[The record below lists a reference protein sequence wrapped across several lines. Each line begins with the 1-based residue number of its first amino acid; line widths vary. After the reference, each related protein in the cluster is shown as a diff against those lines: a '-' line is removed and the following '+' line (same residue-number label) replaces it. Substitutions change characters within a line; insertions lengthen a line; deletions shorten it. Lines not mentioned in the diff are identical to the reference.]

1 MGLIFQTITVYSINE
16 LFLMYNKHAR
26 IRSNFR
32 AWHIKRTICA
42 ISMQL
47 TWVKAPVN
55 TDLTN
60 CSARIT
66 SHCRHCHLFGIRRS
80 CFRIRSNILKTHI
93 FDTGLLQAASEV
105 IALNTNAKITECRRC
120 MLLPII
126 IVIIG
131 TMLMNPADLLCK
143 NNSFCKPRY
152 V

>member
-1 MGLIFQTITVYSINE
+1 M
-16 LFLMYNKHAR
+16 HAC
-26 IRSNFR
+26 IRFNFR
-32 AWHIKRTICA
+32 AWHIKRAICA

-47 TWVKAPVN
+47 TWVKVPVN

-80 CFRIRSNILKTHI
+80 CFRIRSNIFWHGFITSRQR
-93 FDTGLLQAASEV
+93 GNRAEY
-105 IALNTNAKITECRRC
+105 TNAKITECRRC
-120 MLLPII
+120 MLSPII
-126 IVIIG
+126 IVNIG
-131 TMLMNPADLLCK
+131 RTMLMNPADLLCK